1 MKKIFPIISIL
12 LITICLSACS
22 FVIIR
27 GSGHV
32 ITDERSISNIHGV
45 NLSAYGELNIT
56 QGATESFS
64 IQGDDNIVSHLVSE
78 NRNGILYIEFDDK
91 WGSYYRASETIQ
103 FNLTV
108 KDIDAINFSGAGTI
122 RSTSLDVDSLIVT
135 LSGAGDIDFRNLKAD
150 TIEVVLSGAGNVRL
164 AGSAV
169 NQKIS
174 LSGVGNYSTQD
185 LNTKSTSIS
194 LTGAGNAVVWVSDT
208 LDVHISG
215 AGSVSYYG
223 HPQIT
228 RNITGLGSLN
238 QKGEK

>member
-1 MKKIFPIISIL
+1 MRKIFPIVCIL
-12 LITICLSACS
+12 LAIVSLTACG
-22 FVIIR
+22 FVIIQ

-32 ITDERSISNIHGV
+32 ITEERAINNIHGV
-45 NLSAYGELNIT
+45 NLSAYGELNII
-56 QGATESFS
+56 QGAVESFS
-64 IQGDDNIVSHLVSE
+64 IQGDDNIISHIISKD
-78 NRNGILYIEFDDK
+78 RNGILFIEFDDK

-122 RSTSLDVDSLIVT
+122 RSTSLDVDSLIIT
-135 LSGAGDIDFRNLKAD
+135 LSGAGDIDFRNLEID
-150 TIEVVLSGAGNVRL
+150 TIEVILSGAGNVRL

-174 LSGVGNYSTQD
+174 FSGVGNYNSQD
-185 LNTKSTSIS
+185 MSSKTAAIS
-194 LTGAGNAVVWVSDT
+194 LTGAGNATVWVSDT

-228 RNITGLGSLN
+228 KNITGLGSLN

>member
-1 MKKIFPIISIL
+1 MRKIFPIVCIL
-12 LITICLSACS
+12 LAIVSLTACG
-22 FVIIR
+22 FAIIQ

-32 ITDERSISNIHGV
+32 ITEERAISDIHGV
-45 NLSAYGELNIT
+45 NLSAYGELNII
-56 QGATESFS
+56 QGAVESFS
-64 IQGDDNIVSHLVSE
+64 IQGDDNIISHIISKD
-78 NRNGILYIEFDDK
+78 RNGILFIEFDDK

-122 RSTSLDVDSLIVT
+122 RSTSLDVDSLIIT
-135 LSGAGDIDFRNLKAD
+135 LSGAGDIDFRNLEID
-150 TIEVVLSGAGNVRL
+150 TIEVILSGAGNVRL

-174 LSGVGNYSTQD
+174 FSGVGNYNSQD
-185 LNTKSTSIS
+185 MSSKTAAIS
-194 LTGAGNAVVWVSDT
+194 LTGAGNATVWVSDT

-228 RNITGLGSLN
+228 KNITGLGSLN